1 MKDFNIFKKKCY
13 LFVWSAKK
21 VQKQKTQK
29 LQEKNKG
36 RKMPSWNCVAWNIK
50 KFRFIKEQEASAL
63 LLKSVLGIK
72 PPHLY

>member
-1 MKDFNIFKKKCY
+1 MKNFNIFKKKCY

-21 VQKQKTQK
+21 VQKRKAQK

-36 RKMPSWNCVAWNIK
+36 RKMPSWNCVAWE
-50 KFRFIKEQEASAL
+50 EQEASAL